1 METNIELNGLN
12 CGNHCF
18 AGNNRLDN
26 IGNVY
31 QYDKIIVIECE
42 ISLFFTVWYYSSY
55 LPL

>member
-26 IGNVY
+26 IDNVY
-31 QYDKIIVIECE
+31 QYDKIIVFECE
-42 ISLFFTVWYYSSY
+42 IS
-55 LPL
+55 